1 MQLQEALQIDDAMKA
16 NEQKDSEDEYRMTNE
31 EKDTERPKN
40 DTKHANEHENTITND
55 ESLIHSIVSPV
66 KNRTSDS
73 GSEESTNTKDHGI
86 PGLQPGKKKKK
97 KKKKNRREAL
107 TTKEIVDSFENKT
120 APKTEITRPR
130 SITNFLATSD
140 KHERKRR

>member
-73 GSEESTNTKDHGI
+73 GSERVPILKTMGYQDSN
-86 PGLQPGKKKKK
+86 Q
-97 KKKKNRREAL
+97 RR
-107 TTKEIVDSFENKT
+107 
-120 APKTEITRPR
+120 RR
-130 SITNFLATSD
+130 
-140 KHERKRR
+140 RKRRRKTGERP